1 MVRYPVFLSE
11 IVCIKHEDMKKNL
24 LKPVEEA
31 KEESA
36 PITITGKP
44 LSQFYK
50 LPFEKGSKV
59 LRLEVLELHSTFK
72 VRKNPNLIGKK
83 SLSFKQGLLTF
94 SVKLEN
100 EAPERVYIK
109 VAYDHLLVSCSVDT
123 DETYMGRYAYHTL
136 RAMLW
141 TGCLDFNG
149 YYWPECFGVNT
160 ERSKYVDIIKKPNG
174 PEIRLKKKFIG
185 LFRPGDYFPDVKE
198 RVPVPRP
205 TGAKHA
211 VADLALMG
219 VGYCFANTDLL
230 NFHSNHY
237 PFLIPYVYAA
247 TAYLKTVKSYKRFVF
262 NAQDVEGISVSAQQQ
277 ELNSICFAM
286 KKVAAI
292 RFSAYTALPETVAE
306 ISRIN
311 EANLLEIFKLW
322 NEALPLLVQQ
332 PFTHYLYTYG
342 MRNVAGKPVRRDM
355 KLAFFSLDIPV
366 LSFVLRDRGDYY
378 ELQLRL
384 KVKGKLLK
392 LSSDSVALFLVC
404 DSVKTYLW
412 YLLDAEMD
420 YRLVWFFSKVNFRV
434 QVPKGYYKA
443 HFERYVE
450 VIERWYVVKRG

>member
-1 MVRYPVFLSE
+1 MMT
-11 IVCIKHEDMKKNL
+11 K
-24 LKPVEEA
+24 
-31 KEESA
+31 
-36 PITITGKP
+36 PITIAGKP

-50 LPFEKGSKV
+50 LPFEKGSRV
-59 LRLEVLELHSTFK
+59 LRLAVLDQIAIRLHSTFK
-72 VRKNPNLIGKK
+72 VRKSPNLVERKL
-83 SLSFKQGLLTF
+83 LSFKQGLLTV

-109 VAYDHLLVSCSVDT
+109 VEYDHLLVSCSVDT
-123 DETYMGRYAYHTL
+123 DETYLGRYAYHTL

-141 TGCLDFNG
+141 TGCLDFNK
-149 YYWPECFGVNT
+149 YYWPECFGVKT

-198 RVPVPRP
+198 RVLVPRL

-211 VADLALMG
+211 VADLAPMG
-219 VGYCFANTDLL
+219 VGYCFANTDLQ

-247 TAYLKTVKSYKRFVF
+247 TSYLKTVKSYKRFVF
-262 NAQDVEGISVSAQQQ
+262 NAQDVEGINVSPQQQ

-286 KKVAAI
+286 KQLAAI
-292 RFSAYTALPETVAE
+292 RFSTLPEAVPE
-306 ISRIN
+306 INRIN
-311 EANLLEIFKLW
+311 EANQLEIFKLW
-322 NEALPLLVQQ
+322 NMALPLLVQQ

-366 LSFVLRDRGDYY
+366 LSFVLRDKGDFF

-392 LSSDSVALFLVC
+392 LSSDSFGLFLVC
-404 DSVKTYLW
+404 DCVKTYLW
-412 YLLDAEMD
+412 YLLGAEMD

-443 HFERYVE
+443 HFERYVKG
-450 VIERWYVVKRG
+450 IERCYVVKQG